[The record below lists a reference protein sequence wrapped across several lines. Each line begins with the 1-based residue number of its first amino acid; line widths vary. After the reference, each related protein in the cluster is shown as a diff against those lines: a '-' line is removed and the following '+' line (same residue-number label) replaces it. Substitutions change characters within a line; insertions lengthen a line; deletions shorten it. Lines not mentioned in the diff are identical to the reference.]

1 MPAKRDL
8 DPGASPLHFFGA
20 EVRRAREA
28 AGLTLADLGAAVP
41 CDASTVSKIEAGILN
56 PTERFLAACTE
67 AFPGSDWLARFYRDC
82 QTWGDGPYP
91 RWFEDWLNNE
101 REASSLRIWQP
112 LLIPG
117 LLQTADYA
125 RALFLGGLLNPSDEV
140 IDQLVAARIGRQ
152 RIFDRSDPPN
162 LWVVLDESVLHR
174 LIGTPKTTY
183 DQLVQVADMSMR
195 SYICVQVVPASTGAH
210 AGLAGS
216 FYIASVEGK
225 PDILYVDAVE
235 GLTIERSA
243 VVRKAAI
250 EFDLVRSDALTRN
263 DSRDL
268 ILKVA
273 EERWST

>member
-20 EVRRAREA
+20 EVRHAREA
-28 AGLTLADLGAAVP
+28 AGMTLADLGAAVP

-67 AFPGSDWLARFYRDC
+67 AFPGSDWLARFYHDSR
-82 QTWGDGPYP
+82 TWGDGPYP
-91 RWFEDWLNNE
+91 RWFEDWLNHE

-112 LLIPG
+112 LIIPG

-125 RALFLGGLLNPSDEV
+125 RALFRADMLNTGDEV
-140 IDQLVAARIGRQ
+140 IDQLVATRLGRQ
-152 RIFDRSDPPN
+152 RILDRPEPPN
-162 LWVVLDESVLHR
+162 LWIVLDESALHR

-183 DQLVQVADMSMR
+183 DQLIQVADMSMR

-210 AGLAGS
+210 AGLSGS
-216 FYIASVEGK
+216 FYVASAAGK
-225 PDILYVDAVE
+225 PDVLYVDAVE
-235 GLTIERSA
+235 GMTIERNA
-243 VVRKAAI
+243 LVRKAAI
-250 EFDLVRSDALTRN
+250 TFDLVRSDALARK

-273 EERWST
+273 EEQWNT

>member
-28 AGLTLADLGAAVP
+28 AGMTLADLGAAVP

-67 AFPGSDWLARFYRDC
+67 AFPGSDWLARFYHDSR
-82 QTWGDGPYP
+82 TWGDGPFP
-91 RWFEDWLNNE
+91 RWFEDWLNHE

-112 LLIPG
+112 LIVPG

-125 RALFLGGLLNPSDEV
+125 RALFRADMLNTGDEV
-140 IDQLVAARIGRQ
+140 IDQLVATRLGRQ
-152 RIFDRSDPPN
+152 RILDRPEPPN
-162 LWVVLDESVLHR
+162 LWIVLDESALHR

-183 DQLVQVADMSMR
+183 DQLIQVADMSMR

-210 AGLAGS
+210 AGLSGS
-216 FYIASVEGK
+216 FYVASTVGK
-225 PDILYVDAVE
+225 PDVLYVDAVE
-235 GLTIERSA
+235 GMTIERNA
-243 VVRKAAI
+243 LVRKAAI
-250 EFDLVRSDALTRN
+250 TFDLVRSDALTRN

-273 EERWST
+273 EEQWNT

>member
-28 AGLTLADLGAAVP
+28 AGMTLADLGAAVP

-67 AFPGSDWLARFYRDC
+67 AFPGSDWLARFYHDSR
-82 QTWGDGPYP
+82 TWGDGPFP
-91 RWFEDWLNNE
+91 RWFEDWLNHE

-112 LLIPG
+112 LIVPG

-125 RALFLGGLLNPSDEV
+125 RALCRAGILNTGDEAV
-140 IDQLVAARIGRQ
+140 DQLVDARLARQ
-152 RIFDRSDPPN
+152 RIFDRPDPPN
-162 LWVVLDESVLHR
+162 LWIVLGEPVLHR

-210 AGLAGS
+210 AGLSGS
-216 FYIASVEGK
+216 FYIASTAGK
-225 PDILYVDAVE
+225 PDVLYVDAVE
-235 GLTIERSA
+235 GMMIERNA
-243 VVRKAAI
+243 LVRKAAI
-250 EFDLVRSDALTRN
+250 TFDLVRSDALTRN

-273 EERWST
+273 EERWNT